1 MMSEPTTVD
10 KTTVDELT
18 GKIVLLVE
26 EDRPWHETEL
36 MHRQMSAKV
45 KHYVRY
51 VKGKNFAE
59 EHGQRPQDA
68 IVRLVSAEQPG
79 GESIEFLRRVGY
91 ELSKHGIEFES
102 QVGPHGIPIAL
113 TTEAPAI
120 SPEITEVPPTPVP
133 STVIREPPTDIEL
146 PDEEPE
152 TIEEIAPPEEEAAQ
166 TLETE
171 PEPEF
176 EEAELTEPEP
186 IEDEPAEPEYVEP
199 DAVELKSAELEFDAE
214 QTLDMGPS
222 VDFLD
227 EPESETPD
235 ASARFGGAQGST
247 EEPSELEM
255 LLDTDAEW
263 EDDAFAELDRPLEPG
278 ETVGSRGKKATRPT
292 FFPEEEFGR
301 ALPDVDEVEAILMTA
316 SSGPA
321 IIETSSGK
329 KILLDVEGLSSTAAA
344 AAKEGGPNLM
354 RAVGA
359 ALGAAVAG
367 AIIWAGLSIGAGHG
381 ASPLALVIGLMVGMS
396 VRLQGNGHTTPF
408 RVVGV
413 AGTLFGSL
421 LGATL
426 AGAALSAWQDD
437 LGFGGIISNVSS
449 IGALGAG
456 LARQY
461 GLIDLVSVAL
471 ALYVAYRLSASKPT
485 GASPKV

>member
-51 VKGKNFAE
+51 IKGKKFAD

-79 GESIEFLRRVGY
+79 DDSIEFLRRVGY

-102 QVGPHGIPIAL
+102 QIGQHGIPMAL
-113 TTEAPAI
+113 TTEAPAV
-120 SPEITEVPPTPVP
+120 SPEITEVPPTPIP
-133 STVIREPPTDIEL
+133 PTVVREPPTDLEH
-146 PDEEPE
+146 PPEEPA
-152 TIEEIAPPEEEAAQ
+152 TIEEIEPPEDEAAA
-166 TLETE
+166 TLEAE
-171 PEPEF
+171 PESEF
-176 EEAELTEPEP
+176 
-186 IEDEPAEPEYVEP
+186 AEPEYVEP
-199 DAVELKSAELEFDAE
+199 EME
-214 QTLDMGPS
+214 PS
-222 VDFLD
+222 IDFLD
-227 EPESETPD
+227 EPGFVDSGQLEPVTPD
-235 ASARFGGAQGST
+235 TSTHLGGDPSAT
-247 EEPSELEM
+247 EDPSELET
-255 LLDTDAEW
+255 LLDADAEW
-263 EDDAFAELDRPLEPG
+263 EDDAFAALDTPLKPG
-278 ETVGSRGKKATRPT
+278 ETVGSPRGRKATRPT

-301 ALPDVDEVEAILMTA
+301 ALPDVDEVEAILMAA
-316 SSGPA
+316 SFEPA

-329 KILLDVEGLSSTAAA
+329 KILLDVEGLSSAAAAA
-344 AAKEGGPNLM
+344 AAKEGGPNLV

-359 ALGAAVAG
+359 AAGAALAG

-396 VRLQGNGHTTPF
+396 VRLQGNGHTTSF

-413 AGTLFGSL
+413 TATLLGSL
-421 LGATL
+421 MGTTL

-437 LGFGGIISNVSS
+437 LGFGGIISNLSS

-456 LARQY
+456 LGRQY
-461 GLIDLVSVAL
+461 GWLDMFSLAL
-471 ALYVAYRLSASKPT
+471 ALYVAYKLSASKPSA
-485 GASPKV
+485 ASPKV